1 MRTAIT
7 ASALAVLALA
17 CGPSIADEREPLGT
31 LEHEYGPWTGGGH
44 GWASG
49 EWYRLDRRIE
59 LVPEQNPYLRPMCGT
74 LTDAAY
80 DELEATIAALD
91 PSVDYPPPADRCG
104 WSEGPSARVHL
115 EGFTHGPFSCD
126 WLCCHDEL
134 AWIPSLYFLAT
145 NELSEDPIEVHDQ
158 PFPVIDIDWPCD

>member
-91 PSVDYPPPADRCG
+91 PSVDYPPPPTDVAGRK
-104 WSEGPSARVHL
+104 ARRHASTSKASRTARSRAIGCAATTSSR
-115 EGFTHGPFSCD
+115 GFPASTSSPPTSSPRTRSRFTISRS
-126 WLCCHDEL
+126 
-134 AWIPSLYFLAT
+134 P
-145 NELSEDPIEVHDQ
+145 
-158 PFPVIDIDWPCD
+158 